1 MTLDMDEIVGE
12 SQFHKSVMYSY
23 NERTHS
29 FMFYTPSGDGKQIVP
44 IGMFSPIIEEEI
56 PYDPAALVE
65 LIADFMSREKHTFD
79 IDVI

>member
-1 MTLDMDEIVGE
+1 
-12 SQFHKSVMYSY
+12 
-23 NERTHS
+23 
-29 FMFYTPSGDGKQIVP
+29 MFYTPSGDGKQIVP